1 MGSSLS
7 IAAGAHHAQNRT
19 SSDTCVRDRDLN
31 NTWVYD
37 YQSYCDKTIIWN
49 DLICQ
54 IRRGNY
60 FYENASLTWSKA
72 SSLVDAGGASQEKGG
87 ELGVAD
93 LLTTSLGG
101 TETVSLGG
109 TNLTTWPVGI
119 PRLNWDHG
127 YTVLHALGLGSNS
140 TFLQALV
147 DTEQIASRVW
157 SIFWGRMWVDD
168 WLDGS
173 VVFGGYD
180 SELVLGHNYTQSLDY
195 SESTGCWTGM
205 KVTITDM
212 VLNIRDGS
220 KVSIFPTNYALPTC
234 IVPQRQLL
242 LEAPSSIVAN
252 FEEET
257 GMASIGPSYGL
268 HWSAVQYLA
277 KNA

>member
-1 MGSSLS
+1 M
-7 IAAGAHHAQNRT
+7 
-19 SSDTCVRDRDLN
+19 
-31 NTWVYD
+31 YD

-54 IRRGNY
+54 VRRGNY

-72 SSLVDAGGASQEKGG
+72 SSLVEAGGASQETNNTGA
-87 ELGVAD
+87 ELGITD

-127 YTVLHALGLGSNS
+127 YTTLHALGLGSNS
-140 TFLQALV
+140 TLLQALV
-147 DTEQIASRVW
+147 DTGQIAARVW

-168 WLDGS
+168 WIDGS
-173 VVFGGYD
+173 VVLGGYD
-180 SELVLGHNYTQSLDY
+180 SELVLGSNYTQNLDY
-195 SESTGCWTGM
+195 SETTGCWTGM
-205 KVTITDM
+205 RVTITDI
-212 VLNIRDGS
+212 VLNTRVGS

-242 LEAPSSIVAN
+242 LEAPRSILTN
-252 FEEET
+252 FEYET

-268 HWSAVQYLA
+268 HWSARQYLA
-277 KNA
+277 EDT